1 MSELRVTIERINKLE
16 SHPNADR
23 LDLATVLGWQCV
35 VQKDLYE
42 EGDLIVY
49 FPIDVILTEE
59 LEAAIFGTDSK
70 IKLKKSRIKTIKL
83 RGAFSQGLVV
93 PLGVVKSFIPD
104 LIEKEGK
111 NIAKELGVKKFEPKT
126 PGNMRTTGGQQ
137 KKKKDINSNF
147 KKYTS
152 INHLKNYPKALE
164 GEKVVITEKIHG
176 CLQANTK
183 ITLANGEKKSIK
195 EIVDNKLDVEILGMD
210 KDENIVPTKIT
221 NWYNNGISQDWL
233 KIKATRNK
241 LGKGHW
247 YRTVLCTSNHEFYCP
262 DIKKYIPA
270 SDLKISDKILM
281 KRETLVLSYTQEQ
294 ILIGKMLGDGS
305 LQVNSVVFGHKKE
318 HEQYVDYTLE
328 CLNELAGNKQKDQ
341 ESGYGTLMCRAR
353 TKSNPA
359 ITSLFSNWF
368 FDKNKTVPFGIELA
382 PISLAFWYMD
392 DGSLTH
398 HESQEDRISLAT
410 CGFDA
415 TSNFNLV
422 QSLKKLNINAKKY
435 KEGDYYR
442 IKINADNADKFF
454 VLIAPYVCDCMQYKL
469 PERYRGQNQIKL
481 KDYSTYKLDKKEQT
495 VIGIEKIS
503 TTKINKTRYDLETET
518 HNFFAND
525 MLVHN
530 SNFRCGYVPISGGF
544 FTRTWKRIK
553 ALFSGGQKY
562 RGYEFVFGS
571 HNVQLSN
578 KFKKTFYTDKM
589 VEKNVYYQAVEKY
602 NLKDKL
608 ALGDVLYGEIY
619 GAGIQENYNYGLKD
633 EIKLIV
639 FDIMSHGK
647 YLSCGVAKTICS
659 NKGLDFV
666 PIIEEAMF
674 SSELVEKH
682 VSGPSLLSP
691 TQKIREGIVVKPV
704 VEKSSYMGRMVFKF
718 INPAYLLKDN
728 TEYH

>member
-164 GEKVVITEKIHG
+164 GEKVVISEKIHG
-176 CLQANTK
+176 T
-183 ITLANGEKKSIK
+183 
-195 EIVDNKLDVEILGMD
+195 
-210 KDENIVPTKIT
+210 
-221 NWYNNGISQDWL
+221 
-233 KIKATRNK
+233 
-241 LGKGHW
+241 
-247 YRTVLCTSNHEFYCP
+247 
-262 DIKKYIPA
+262 
-270 SDLKISDKILM
+270 
-281 KRETLVLSYTQEQ
+281 
-294 ILIGKMLGDGS
+294 
-305 LQVNSVVFGHKKE
+305 
-318 HEQYVDYTLE
+318 
-328 CLNELAGNKQKDQ
+328 
-341 ESGYGTLMCRAR
+341 
-353 TKSNPA
+353 
-359 ITSLFSNWF
+359 
-368 FDKNKTVPFGIELA
+368 
-382 PISLAFWYMD
+382 
-392 DGSLTH
+392 
-398 HESQEDRISLAT
+398 
-410 CGFDA
+410 
-415 TSNFNLV
+415 
-422 QSLKKLNINAKKY
+422 
-435 KEGDYYR
+435 
-442 IKINADNADKFF
+442 
-454 VLIAPYVCDCMQYKL
+454 
-469 PERYRGQNQIKL
+469 
-481 KDYSTYKLDKKEQT
+481 
-495 VIGIEKIS
+495 
-503 TTKINKTRYDLETET
+503 
-518 HNFFAND
+518 
-525 MLVHN
+525 
-530 SNFRCGYVPISGGF
+530 NFRCGYVPISGGF